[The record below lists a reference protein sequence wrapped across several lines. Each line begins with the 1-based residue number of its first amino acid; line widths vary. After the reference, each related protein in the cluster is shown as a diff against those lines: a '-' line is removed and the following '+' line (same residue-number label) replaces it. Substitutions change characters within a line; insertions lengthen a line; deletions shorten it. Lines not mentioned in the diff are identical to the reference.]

1 MQSAEETM
9 AEAGWRDDEEE
20 GAAVAVKRL
29 GVGEPVVSEADET
42 IAEGGL
48 VGGGKF
54 AEEGFREE
62 VEGVVTEGSEDGL
75 EGFVSK
81 VAGSP
86 FVGFG
91 KGREEGAGD
100 NILGLGG
107 KGLEMVAEECVDE

>member
-48 VGGGKF
+48 IG
-54 AEEGFREE
+54 
-62 VEGVVTEGSEDGL
+62 
-75 EGFVSK
+75 
-81 VAGSP
+81 
-86 FVGFG
+86 
-91 KGREEGAGD
+91 
-100 NILGLGG
+100 
-107 KGLEMVAEECVDE
+107 